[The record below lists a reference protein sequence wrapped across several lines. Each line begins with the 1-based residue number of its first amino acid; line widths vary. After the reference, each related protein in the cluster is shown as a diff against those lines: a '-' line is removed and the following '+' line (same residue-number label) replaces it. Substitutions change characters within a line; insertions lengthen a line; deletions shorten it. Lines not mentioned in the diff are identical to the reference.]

1 MLLDELQMHLRL
13 PHGGLA
19 PGAVAVEPLV
29 APLPDCQPR
38 HLRRNMV
45 AANDGGHRVFEPF
58 LRVDLPIEVA
68 RVLLTGIVDVPSSPS
83 GDLPGHG

>member
-1 MLLDELQMHLRL
+1 
-13 PHGGLA
+13 
-19 PGAVAVEPLV
+19 
-29 APLPDCQPR
+29 
-38 HLRRNMV
+38 MV